1 MAKADNIFNMR
12 GRLGDFIFCQRNGK
26 TYVKRYSGGFTK
38 AATQN
43 HPNIKTGQE
52 RFAQV
57 SHYVKRLKQE
67 LQPYLWRQKDG
78 TFHNQLMA
86 TFLQLAKNE
95 PEKAFSEIVRDLE
108 SYSTLTNKS
117 LNKNSK
123 IDPSGLLYDATTN
136 KLNLGIIPYELAVK
150 YSGMFLEVATGWY
163 GVTDGEIS
171 LTEPNIKYI
180 TLDVQT
186 KKEDFVVDFAPTDD
200 NSKHL
205 PLVGLAVVY
214 TDDKASESPHPVH
227 TVMACFVEMSR
238 NGTS

>member
-1 MAKADNIFNMR
+1 MAKADNIFNIR

-57 SHYVKRLKQE
+57 SKYVKSLKQQ

-78 TFHNQLMA
+78 SFHNQLMA
-86 TFLQLAKNE
+86 TFLQIAKNE
-95 PEKAFSEIVRDLE
+95 QEKSFNELVQEFD

-123 IDPSGLLYDATTN
+123 INPSPLVYDASTN
-136 KLNLGIIPYELAVK
+136 KLNLGIIPYELEVK
-150 YSGMFLEVATGWY
+150 YRGMFLEVATGWY

-171 LTEPNIKYI
+171 ITKPNIQYVK
-180 TLDVQT
+180 LDRQT
-186 KKEDFVVDFAPTDD
+186 KNEEFFVDFDPVD
-200 NSKHL
+200 NNHKQL
-205 PLVGLAVVY
+205 PFVGLTVVY
-214 TDDKASESPHPVH
+214 SDDKASESPYPVH
-227 TVMACFVEMSR
+227 TVMACFVEVR
-238 NGTS
+238 NG

>member
-1 MAKADNIFNMR
+1 MAKADNIFNIR

-43 HPNIKTGQE
+43 HPNIKVGQE

-57 SHYVKRLKQE
+57 SKYVKRLKQQ

-86 TFLQLAKNE
+86 IFLQLAKNE
-95 PEKAFSEIVRDLE
+95 TEKTFNELVQDLD

-123 IDPSGLLYDATTN
+123 IDPSGLLYDAKTN
-136 KLNLGIIPYELAVK
+136 KLNLGTIPYELAVK
-150 YSGMFLEVATGWY
+150 NKGLFLEVASGWY
-163 GVTDGEIS
+163 GVNGEEIS
-171 LTEPNIKYI
+171 LSKPNVQYVK
-180 TLDVQT
+180 LDGQT
-186 KKEDFVVDFAPTDD
+186 KNEDFVVDFAPVDD
-200 NSKHL
+200 NHKQL
-205 PLVGLAVVY
+205 PFVGLAVVFS
-214 TDDKASESPHPVH
+214 DDEASESPHPVH
-227 TVMACFVEMSR
+227 TVMACFVEMK
-238 NGTS
+238 NG

>member
-1 MAKADNIFNMR
+1 MAKADNIFNIR

-43 HPNIKTGQE
+43 HPNIKVGQE

-57 SHYVKRLKQE
+57 SRYVKSLKQQ

-86 TFLQLAKNE
+86 TFLQIAKNE
-95 PEKAFSEIVRDLE
+95 TEKTFNELIHELD
-108 SYSTLTNKS
+108 SYSSLSNKS

-123 IDPSGLLYDATTN
+123 IDPSTLLYDAKTN

-150 YSGMFLEVATGWY
+150 YKGLFLEVATGWY
-163 GVTDGEIS
+163 GVNDGEIF
-171 LTEPNIKYI
+171 LTESNRQYVK
-180 TLDVQT
+180 LDGQT
-186 KKEDFVVDFAPTDD
+186 KNEDQLVDFAPADD
-200 NSKHL
+200 LDGQL
-205 PLVGLAVVY
+205 PFVGLAVVY
-214 TDDKASESPHPVH
+214 TDDATSESPHPVH
-227 TVMACFVEMSR
+227 TVMACFVETR
-238 NGTS
+238 NG

>member
-1 MAKADNIFNMR
+1 MAKADNIFNIR

-57 SHYVKRLKQE
+57 SKYVKSLKQQ

-78 TFHNQLMA
+78 TFHNQLMG
-86 TFLQLAKNE
+86 TFLQLAKNK
-95 PEKAFSEIVRDLE
+95 PEKAFNELVQDLD
-108 SYSTLTNKS
+108 SYSTLSNKS

-123 IDPSGLLYDATTN
+123 IDPSALVYDSTTN
-136 KLNLGIIPYELAVK
+136 KLNLGTIPQELAVK
-150 YSGMFLEVATGWY
+150 YKGLFLEVATGWY

-171 LTEPNIKYI
+171 ITKPNRHYVK
-180 TLDVQT
+180 LDGQT
-186 KKEDFVVDFAPTDD
+186 KNEDFVVDFASSDD
-200 NSKHL
+200 KYTQL
-205 PLVGLAVVY
+205 PFVGLAVVY
-214 TDDKASESPHPVH
+214 KDDKASESPHPVH
-227 TVMACFVEMSR
+227 TVMACFVEVR
-238 NGTS
+238 KVY